1 VRVCDMAGQIADAE
15 RALEPITIDSPQL
28 QSDRNVRWRHRGSFL
43 VQWEDIERL
52 DVRRINLRSGFT
64 KVSSQLP

>member
-1 VRVCDMAGQIADAE
+1 MIITDLLGARVFGPDFVGY
-15 RALEPITIDSPQL
+15 
-28 QSDRNVRWRHRGSFL
+28 VRWRHRGSFL

-52 DVRRINLRSGFT
+52 DVRRINLRSEFT

>member
-1 VRVCDMAGQIADAE
+1 VIITDLLGARVFGPDFVGY
-15 RALEPITIDSPQL
+15 
-28 QSDRNVRWRHRGSFL
+28 VRWRHRGSFL

-52 DVRRINLRSGFT
+52 DVRRINLRSEFT